1 MSPSLQEKKMTVY
14 SLEAFDLWHCL
25 YYNNYSATGMGV
37 ATIEARVWGG
47 APPSVWKSVGGPKNF
62 RSSHFLT
69 GIQKCKWNMGPS
81 EKIVDQIRG
90 VVILGLGLVGPGL
103 GPASTL
109 KNPWRRSWS
118 QFKGLQGVNYQ
129 YFVWM
134 WYNFY
139 YT

>member
-1 MSPSLQEKKMTVY
+1 
-14 SLEAFDLWHCL
+14 
-25 YYNNYSATGMGV
+25 
-37 ATIEARVWGG
+37 
-47 APPSVWKSVGGPKNF
+47 
-62 RSSHFLT
+62 
-69 GIQKCKWNMGPS
+69 MGPS

-129 YFVWM
+129 YFV
-134 WYNFY
+134 
-139 YT
+139 